1 MGNYNQDIFELGITM
16 SLRYQELL
24 GQARKNAPKAR
35 AKSAPAKSRFVDEND
50 DAKLGGIM
58 GRRISSALLDD
69 EDFMTKAYNKVVAS
83 NQTLAEQMKDLS
95 EPTGEDSS
103 TSAMT
108 GPDGNPL
115 DVLNKGED
123 AINDSPTVVAQDNL
137 WNAIEF
143 SESSGRPDAENTVQD
158 GRRFVGKLQFG
169 WARLQDYMRD
179 EGGAFTLDD
188 FKDDETLQGVVAE
201 WHKKDIRNQIEK
213 LGDLPEG
220 FNNKSGLTAVAH
232 LGGLPGMRR
241 FIKSRGKYNPHD
253 GTKENP
259 GTYLSD
265 YYAKFSKIK

>member
-1 MGNYNQDIFELGITM
+1 M

-213 LGDLPEG
+213 LGNLPEG

-232 LGGLPGMRR
+232 LGGLPGMRK